1 MLSRA
6 FRNRFIE
13 LHFDVIPSGEL
24 ETILH
29 ERCSIPLSY
38 SKKLVTIMLELQVN
52 ITLKSWIF
60 LNQNLSKKKNFKARK
75 PLQNQVKI
83 HQVHFRSGVMPPQDP
98 LPVLCPGPTGKLQQ
112 PQTTGQIFS
121 PFIILK
127 SSPIKI
133 CKENTWVERWKCYFC
148 GQDKLKIDKSF
159 PDKAVYTFMK

>member
-52 ITLKSWIF
+52 INYTRGVVYLCLTVKSW
-60 LNQNLSKKKNFKARK
+60 
-75 PLQNQVKI
+75 
-83 HQVHFRSGVMPPQDP
+83 
-98 LPVLCPGPTGKLQQ
+98 
-112 PQTTGQIFS
+112 
-121 PFIILK
+121 
-127 SSPIKI
+127 
-133 CKENTWVERWKCYFC
+133 
-148 GQDKLKIDKSF
+148 
-159 PDKAVYTFMK
+159 

>member
-52 ITLKSWIF
+52 ITLKS
-60 LNQNLSKKKNFKARK
+60 
-75 PLQNQVKI
+75 
-83 HQVHFRSGVMPPQDP
+83 
-98 LPVLCPGPTGKLQQ
+98 
-112 PQTTGQIFS
+112 
-121 PFIILK
+121 
-127 SSPIKI
+127 
-133 CKENTWVERWKCYFC
+133 
-148 GQDKLKIDKSF
+148 
-159 PDKAVYTFMK
+159 

>member
-83 HQVHFRSGVMPPQDP
+83 HSSPFSVGGHP
-98 LPVLCPGPTGKLQQ
+98 PTGPPTCALPWTHWETWAAPDHWPNFLSVYNTK
-112 PQTTGQIFS
+112 I
-121 PFIILK
+121 
-127 SSPIKI
+127 SPIKI
-133 CKENTWVERWKCYFC
+133 CNENTWVERWKCYFC